1 MAPTLHRPT
10 RFRPDLPFMLLAAF
24 LVTLWL
30 AGGASREA
38 VAGQVVVRTAAW
50 TAIVMVV
57 LFARRPRVEEARG
70 AAAFLSAAILLCA
83 VQLIPLP
90 PSVWQALPGRTLFAN
105 PLVSAPT
112 LWRPWSLVP
121 GATINALF
129 SLVTP
134 LAVLLLMTAASQEHR
149 RRLPTVIVIVIALSL
164 LVGLFQF
171 TGAGIVNPLVNG
183 TPGVVDGMLANRNHY
198 ALFLAL
204 GILITPAC
212 AFVDATRSQRRAPAA
227 LGFVVLLV
235 LAILATG
242 SRAGMV
248 LGGVALVLGWVLA
261 RHGIAAALRRYPRWT
276 MPLLGIGLVVMLA
289 IFVLASVAADRAVS
303 IDRLIDDDAGQ
314 DMRSRGLPTVLTI
327 IHNLFPLGSGM
338 GSFDQIFRI
347 YEPFTLLKPTYFNHA
362 HNDFLEI
369 VLTAGLPGLLL
380 LAVAI
385 GWWGWMSVAAW
396 RAGTGSDYLLPKLG
410 SAMLL
415 LILIASMFDYP
426 ARTPLIM
433 AMVMIAAIWLG
444 MARPRMSAPS
454 EAPLP
459 RPGRHL

>member
-1 MAPTLHRPT
+1 MASTPRRLA
-10 RFRPDLPFMLLAAF
+10 RFRPDLPFVLLGLF
-24 LVTLWL
+24 LVVLWL

-50 TAIVMVV
+50 AGIVIVV
-57 LFARRPRVEEARG
+57 LFGRPRIDEAKG

-83 VQLIPLP
+83 MQLIPLP
-90 PSVWQALPGRTLFAN
+90 PGAWQAMPGRTPFTN

-112 LWRPWSLVP
+112 LWRPWSLAP

-129 SLVTP
+129 SLVVP
-134 LAVLLLMTAASQEHR
+134 LAVLLLTTATSQEYR
-149 RRLPTVIVIVIALSL
+149 RRLPIVLLMVIALSL

-198 ALFLAL
+198 ALFLAFGL
-204 GILITPAC
+204 LITPAC
-212 AFVDATRSQRRAPAA
+212 AFVDAAKSRRRAPAA

-242 SRAGMV
+242 SRAGIV
-248 LGGVALVLGWVLA
+248 LGGVALALGWVLA
-261 RHGIAAALRRYPRWT
+261 RRGIASALRRYPRWT
-276 MPLLGIGLVVMLA
+276 MPLLGIGLVAILA
-289 IFVLASVAADRAVS
+289 TFILASVAADRAVS
-303 IDRLIDDDAGQ
+303 IDRFINGDAGQ
-314 DMRSRGLPTVLTI
+314 DMRSRALPTVLTI
-327 IHNLFPLGSGM
+327 IRSLFPFGSGM

-347 YEPFTLLKPTYFNHA
+347 YEPFALLKPTYFNHA

-380 LAVAI
+380 LATAI
-385 GWWGWMSVAAW
+385 GWWGRMSVAAW
-396 RAGTGSDYLLPKLG
+396 RAGTGSDYLLPKMG
-410 SAMLL
+410 SSMLL

-433 AMVMIAAIWLG
+433 AMAMIAAIWLDT
-444 MARPRMSAPS
+444 ARPRRGGPG

-459 RPGRHL
+459 